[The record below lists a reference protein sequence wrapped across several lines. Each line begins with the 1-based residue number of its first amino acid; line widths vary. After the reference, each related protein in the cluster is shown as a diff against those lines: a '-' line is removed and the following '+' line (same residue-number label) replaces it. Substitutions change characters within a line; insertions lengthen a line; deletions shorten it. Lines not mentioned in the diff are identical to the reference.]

1 MTRRKVMVVTGIRS
15 EYFLLEPLLEG
26 IEASSKLELIIVATG
41 AHLSPRYGYT
51 LDQIK
56 NRFNDVE
63 TILSLFDTDELIGR
77 VKGLGLITMELAEI
91 VRRRKPDFLLVLGDR
106 EESLAVATVGNYL
119 NIPVVHL
126 GGGDRV
132 IGNVDDHVRHA
143 VTKMAHLHCPFTVQ
157 SGRRILQMGEEKW
170 RVTVT
175 GSPGLDAI
183 KSLPDLS
190 LEELETSLG
199 ISLGAKYFVLL
210 QHPIS
215 SEFSE
220 GASQIDVTLQ
230 AIVKVGLPTVI
241 IKPNSDPGTRRMI
254 EVIDEYVRKYTFLRA
269 YTNLPRLQ
277 FVNLLRHAVAL
288 VGNSSAGIH
297 EAPFLHLPAVN
308 IGNRQ
313 KEREH
318 SNNIIFVPFDVDTI
332 AMVLEKLAFD
342 TEYRLQ
348 FSKCISIYGDGNA
361 VPRIVHLLESVE
373 IDRKLLYKDFIDLP
387 EDNWEW
393 GNGEPE
399 CFYNSRSGHQP

>member
-1 MTRRKVMVVTGIRS
+1 MMVVTGIRS
-15 EYFLLEPLLEG
+15 EYYLLEPLLEG
-26 IEASSKLELIIVATG
+26 IEASSKLDLIIVATG

-51 LDQIK
+51 LDQIR
-56 NRFNDVE
+56 NNFSDVE
-63 TILSLFDTDELIGR
+63 TIHSLFDTDELIGR
-77 VKGLGLITMELAEI
+77 VKGLGLIIMELAEI
-91 VRRRKPDFLLVLGDR
+91 VHRREPDFLLVLGDR

-119 NIPVVHL
+119 NVPVVHL

-143 VTKMAHLHCPFTVQ
+143 VTKMSHLHCPFTAQ
-157 SGRRILQMGEEKW
+157 SGQRIVQMGEEPW

-183 KSLPDLS
+183 KTLPNLS
-190 LEELETSLG
+190 LSELEASLG
-199 ISLGAKYFVLL
+199 ISLGERYFVLL

-215 SEFSE
+215 SEFTE
-220 GASQIDVTLQ
+220 GASQIDITLK

-241 IKPNSDPGTRRMI
+241 IKPNSDPGTRQMI
-254 EVIDEYVRKYTFLRA
+254 EVIDEYVKKYNFLWA

-297 EAPFLHLPAVN
+297 EAPFLHLPVLN

-318 SNNIIFVPFDVDTI
+318 SNNIIFVPFDVKTI
-332 AMVLEKLAFD
+332 AAALEKLAFD
-342 TEYRLQ
+342 SEFR
-348 FSKCISIYGDGNA
+348 SKFADCISIYGDGHA
-361 VPRIVHLLESVE
+361 VPRILHILENTD
-373 IDRKLLYKDFIDLP
+373 IDHKLLYKDFVDLF
-387 EDNWEW
+387 EKSKW
-393 GNGEPE
+393 
-399 CFYNSRSGHQP
+399 